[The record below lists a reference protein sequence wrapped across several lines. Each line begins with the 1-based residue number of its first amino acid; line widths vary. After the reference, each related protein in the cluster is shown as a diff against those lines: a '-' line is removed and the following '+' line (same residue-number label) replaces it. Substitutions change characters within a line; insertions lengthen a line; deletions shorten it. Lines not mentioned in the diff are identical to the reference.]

1 MERMEEQFK
10 RRVETM
16 GEMEEVPK
24 DLAAQIRWRNR
35 QEGMD
40 KVVWE
45 GLEEF
50 VEAAVTTCE
59 EKVFSCLKDLQLTL
73 EADWLKRTPSQNK

>member
-1 MERMEEQFK
+1 MERMEEQFR
-10 RRVETM
+10 RRVEAM

-35 QEGMD
+35 LEGMD
-40 KVVWE
+40 RAVWE

-50 VEAAVTTCE
+50 VEAAVTACE
-59 EKVFSCLKDLQLTL
+59 EKVISCLKDLQLTL